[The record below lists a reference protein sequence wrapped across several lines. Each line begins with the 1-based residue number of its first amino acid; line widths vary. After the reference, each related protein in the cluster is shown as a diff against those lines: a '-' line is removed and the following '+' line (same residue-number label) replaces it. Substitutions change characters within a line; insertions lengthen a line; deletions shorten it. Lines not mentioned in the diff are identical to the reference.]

1 LRRRNPMINR
11 RPYIAEGTINPGCAA
26 VQGSADNKVKA
37 PGEAGAGDFI
47 GVYPWEANEAKG
59 AGDPVGIVLHGV
71 VKVLAGGTVAAGK
84 KAVLTDT
91 SGAFTVLPATAGR
104 YNTTGTFLEGGSEG
118 EYVDMIVE
126 RGSVTITA

>member
-1 LRRRNPMINR
+1 MINR
-11 RPYIAEGTINPGCAA
+11 RPYIAESEIKPGCAV

-47 GVYPWEANEAKG
+47 GVYPWEANEAKS

-71 VKVLAGGTVAAGK
+71 VKVLAGGTVEAGK
-84 KAVLTDT
+84 KAVLKAGA
-91 SGAFTVLPATAGR
+91 SGSFEVLPDAPGR
-104 YNTTGTFLEGGSEG
+104 YNTAGMFLEGGSAG

-126 RGSVTITA
+126 RGSVTISGA